1 MNTMNS
7 RFWMNLLRKKVNTIL
22 SNIKLKFS
30 LQFTQ
35 FLMHLLAIMP
45 SICQILVLL
54 TEFTPTKTLIPKFLK
69 NNLPFTQKSL
79 STWSKKLKWFRAKNY
94 RRKVSQKFPT
104 NCNHSCLKILLMK
117 FLSINSKL
125 PFNSKK

>member
-1 MNTMNS
+1 MNTFNS
-7 RFWMNLLRKKVNTIL
+7 QFWMNLFQKKTKTIL

-30 LQFTQ
+30 LQITQ
-35 FLMHLLAIMP
+35 FPMHLLAIMP

-69 NNLPFTQKSL
+69 SNLPFTQKSL
-79 STWSKKLKWFRAKNY
+79 STWSKKLKWSRAKNY
-94 RRKVSQKFPT
+94 RRKVSKKFPT

-117 FLSINSKL
+117 FLLISSKIPL
-125 PFNSKK
+125 YSKK